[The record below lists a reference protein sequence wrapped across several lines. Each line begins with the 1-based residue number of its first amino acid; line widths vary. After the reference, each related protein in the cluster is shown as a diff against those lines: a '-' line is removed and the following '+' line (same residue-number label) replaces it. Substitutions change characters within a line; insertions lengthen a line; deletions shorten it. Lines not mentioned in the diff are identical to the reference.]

1 MSKETYTTKHAGG
14 MAFETAIDGHTIKV
28 DADPKFG
35 GDNLGAKPKP
45 LVLNALTGCTG
56 MDVVSLLKKMRVE
69 FTDLEIKIDAELTEE
84 HPKYYNKIHLT
95 YAIKA
100 NESDRAKVEKAVNYS
115 QERYCG
121 VSFML
126 SKAAELTYSIDMQPL
141 G

>member
-1 MSKETYTTKHAGG
+1 MSKESYSTKHIGG
-14 MAFETAIDGHTIKV
+14 MAFETQFGNHKLVV
-28 DADPKFG
+28 DADPGFG
-35 GDNLGAKPKP
+35 GEEKGPKPKP

-69 FTDLEIKIDAELTEE
+69 FKDLEINIDAEMTEE

-95 YAIKA
+95 YVIKA
-100 NESDRAKVEKAVNYS
+100 NEADRAKVEKAVNYS

-121 VSFML
+121 VSLML
-126 SKAAELTYSIDMQPL
+126 SKAAELTYEIDMRPY

>member
-1 MSKETYTTKHAGG
+1 MANQTYTSNYIGG
-14 MAFETAIDGHTIKV
+14 MAFETQIGEHTVVV
-28 DADPKFG
+28 DADPQFG
-35 GDNLGAKPKP
+35 GEEKGPLPKP
-45 LVLNALTGCTG
+45 LLLNSLAGCTG

-69 FTDLEIKIDAELTEE
+69 FSDLSINIDANLTDE

-100 NESDRAKVEKAVNYS
+100 KEEDRAKVEKAVNYS

-126 SKAAELTYSIDMQPL
+126 AKAAEVTYEIDLQPL
-141 G
+141 

>member
-1 MSKETYTTKHAGG
+1 MSKESYSTIFTGG
-14 MAFETAIDGHTIKV
+14 MAFETEIDGHIVKV

-35 GDNLGAKPKP
+35 GEGSGPKPKP

-69 FTDLEIKIDAELTEE
+69 FSDFEINIDAEMTEE
-84 HPKYYNKIHLT
+84 HPKNYNKIHLT
-95 YAIKA
+95 YNIKA
-100 NESDRAKVEKAVNYS
+100 NEIDRAKVEKAVNYS

-126 SKAAELTYSIDMQPL
+126 SKSAELTYEINLQPMS
-141 G
+141 

>member
-1 MSKETYTTKHAGG
+1 MSKETYSTKYTGG
-14 MAFETAIDGHTIKV
+14 MAFETEIDGHIIKV

-35 GDNLGAKPKP
+35 GEGSGPKPKP

-69 FTDLEIKIDAELTEE
+69 FTDLEINVDAEMTEE

-95 YAIKA
+95 YSIKA
-100 NESDRAKVEKAVNYS
+100 DEANRAKVEKAVNYS

-121 VSFML
+121 VSLML
-126 SKAAELTYSIDMQPL
+126 SKAAELTYEIDMQPL

>member
-1 MSKETYTTKHAGG
+1 MRIEFKNFG
-14 MAFETAIDGHTIKV
+14 IKV
-28 DADPKFG
+28 DAE
-35 GDNLGAKPKP
+35 
-45 LVLNALTGCTG
+45 
-56 MDVVSLLKKMRVE
+56 M
-69 FTDLEIKIDAELTEE
+69 TEE

-100 NESDRAKVEKAVNYS
+100 NEADRSKVEKTVNYS

-126 SKAAELTYSIDMQPL
+126 SKSSELTYEIEMQPL

>member
-1 MSKETYTTKHAGG
+1 MSKENYTSKFTGG
-14 MAFETAIDGHTIKV
+14 MSFETEIDNFKIVV

-35 GDNLGAKPKP
+35 GKNKGPKPKP

-69 FTDLEIKIDAELTEE
+69 FKDFEIKVDAEMTED

-100 NESDRAKVEKAVNYS
+100 DEADRAKIEKAVNYS

-126 SKAAELTYSIDMQPL
+126 SKAAELTYEIDMQPL
-141 G
+141 

>member
-1 MSKETYTTKHAGG
+1 MSKEQYTTKHTEG
-14 MAFETAIDGHTIKV
+14 MTFETEIGNHKVIV

-35 GDNLGAKPKP
+35 GNENGPKPKP

-56 MDVVSLLKKMRVE
+56 MDVVSLLKKMRVN
-69 FTDLEIKIDAELTEE
+69 FTDFEIKIDAEMTEE

-95 YAIKA
+95 YTIKA
-100 NESDRAKVEKAVNYS
+100 DEKDRAKVEKAVNYS

-121 VSFML
+121 VSLML
-126 SKAAELTYSIDMQPL
+126 SKAAELTYEIDLRPL

>member
-1 MSKETYTTKHAGG
+1 MSKESILTKYTGG
-14 MAFETAIDGHTIKV
+14 MSFETKFGNHKLII
-28 DADPKFG
+28 DADSAFG
-35 GDNLGAKPKP
+35 GKDLGPKPKP

-56 MDVVSLLKKMRVE
+56 MDVVSLLNKMRVE
-69 FTDLEIKIDAELTEE
+69 FKDFEIKVDAEMTEE

-100 NESDRAKVEKAVNYS
+100 NEADRAKVEKAVNYS

-126 SKAAELTYSIDMQPL
+126 SKSSELTYEIDMQPL